1 MKLNSDDYSCSG
13 GFCLRVSVHP
23 LVAYGIWTIVKP
35 NVVGDFDESY
45 VCVST
50 YQQAN
55 REPLFGGATHLV
67 AYGKIG
73 PTPTTNIYNWMEWDI
88 QPLYN
93 IHLKARTRVAAYVFA
108 ENLALRLTESDK
120 DFVDLAIERV
130 HEAQT
135 KALIT

>member
-1 MKLNSDDYSCSG
+1 MKLNSDDYSCPD
-13 GFCLRVSVHP
+13 GFCLRVLVHP
-23 LVAYGIWTIVKP
+23 LVAYGIWSIVKP
-35 NVVGDFDESY
+35 NGDKSY

-50 YQQAN
+50 YRQAN
-55 REPLFGGATHLV
+55 REPLFGEATHLV

-73 PTPTTNIYNWMEWDI
+73 PTPAPTVYNWMEWDT

-93 IHLKARTRVAAYVFA
+93 IHLKARTPVAAYVFA
-108 ENLALRLTESDK
+108 ENLALRLTETDK
-120 DFVDLAIERV
+120 DFIDLAIERI